1 MSKPPKAYQV
11 GYKKPPP
18 SGQFK
23 KGQSGNP
30 SGKKK
35 PRGLLQVLQDQ
46 LEAEI
51 AVKANGGLEK
61 RVVKELLITKVI
73 KLALDGD
80 IQFIK
85 LIFQNAA
92 QTDPNDGNHVSPL
105 TDHEI
110 QQLKDL
116 LNAS

>member
-1 MSKPPKAYQV
+1 MSKSPKAYPV
-11 GYKKPPP
+11 GYKKPPA

-35 PRGLLQVLQDQ
+35 PKGLLQVLQDQ

-51 AVKANGGLEK
+51 AIKANGGLEK

-73 KLALDGD
+73 KSALEGD

-92 QTDPNDGNHVSPL
+92 QTDPNGGNHVAPL